1 MTNWLQ
7 KDEEPESKSKEQTIQ
22 EQQNLNTRCIFTDSS
37 IFKRS
42 LSRRLTALIAFA
54 FKINQYYE
62 IYNT

>member
-37 IFKRS
+37 IFWYGLALRS
-42 LSRRLTALIAFA
+42 KVLPETDCNHKFS
-54 FKINQYYE
+54 
-62 IYNT
+62 